1 MANESPEDSFDYIVI
16 GSGSAGSLL
25 AARLSENAATS
36 VCVLEAGPRDWHPF
50 LHIPAGYIKTLQNPR
65 LTWRFRTE
73 PSAGTAGRSIAT
85 TQGRV
90 LGGSSSINGLVQNRG
105 QDLDFDYWA
114 QRGNRGWSY
123 AEVLP
128 YFRRSEK
135 RLGAADDKY
144 RGRDGGLIVSDIDWR
159 HPLCDAFIEGAVSL
173 GIPRNSDYNGAEQEG
188 VGYYQR
194 VIHRGLRVSS
204 ATAFLWPAA
213 RRANLS
219 IRTGALVSRIEIADG
234 RASAVRYAS
243 GGQMRVIRARREIIL
258 CCGAINSP
266 KLLQISGVGPGA
278 VLNSIGVPVI
288 LDLPGVGENLRDH
301 YAVRMTA
308 RVRNV
313 ETINEMT
320 RGWRLAREAARWA
333 LGQPSVLSLSP
344 SLVHVF
350 ARSNAVL
357 DRPDLQLTFTP
368 ASYREG
374 IAGLLDSYP
383 GMTCGVWQQRPE
395 SVGYVRATSTDPA
408 ATPKIQP
415 NYLSD
420 PIDQRVMI
428 DGVRLGR
435 RLLRT
440 SALGRYY
447 ESETSPD
454 PKLESDDEILDYVR
468 GMASTVFHL
477 MGSCRMGPADD
488 PRAVVGPDLK
498 VRGIEGLRIADAS
511 IMPTM
516 PSANTNATT
525 YMIAEKAADLILG
538 RAAPP
543 PAELGRTEPR

>member
-1 MANESPEDSFDYIVI
+1 MANEGADETFDYIVV
-16 GSGSAGSLL
+16 GAGSAGSLL
-25 AARLSENAATS
+25 AARLSEDATTT

-65 LTWRFRTE
+65 LTWQFRTE
-73 PSAGTAGRSIAT
+73 PSAGAAGRTIAT

-105 QDLDFDYWA
+105 QDLDFDHWA

-128 YFRRSEK
+128 YFRRSER
-135 RLGAADDKY
+135 RLGKSDEKY
-144 RGRDGGLIVSDIDWR
+144 RGRDGGLVVSDIDWR
-159 HPLCDAFIEGAVSL
+159 HPLCDAFVEGAMSL
-173 GIPRNSDYNGAEQEG
+173 GIPRNDDYNGAHQEG

-204 ATAFLWPAA
+204 AKAFLKPAL
-213 RRANLS
+213 RRPNLS
-219 IRTGALVSRIEIADG
+219 IRTDALVSRVEFANG
-234 RASAVRYAS
+234 RAVAVRYS
-243 GGQMRVIRARREIIL
+243 RGGQARRLHARREIVM
-258 CCGAINSP
+258 CCGAINTP

-278 VLNSIGVPVI
+278 VLNGIGAPVTI
-288 LDLPGVGENLRDH
+288 DLPGVGENLRDH

-313 ETINEMT
+313 ETINEKT
-320 RGWRLAREAARWA
+320 RGWRLAREVA
-333 LGQPSVLSLSP
+333 LWSLGRPSILSLSP

-350 ARSNAVL
+350 ARSNPAL
-357 DRPDLQLTFTP
+357 DRPDLQITFTP
-368 ASYREG
+368 ASYKEG

-408 ATPKIQP
+408 AAPRIQP

-440 SALGRYY
+440 AALAPYY
-447 ESETSPD
+447 VGETSPAPD
-454 PKLESDDEILDYVR
+454 LERDDEILDYIR
-468 GMASTVFHL
+468 RMASTVFHL
-477 MGSCRMGPADD
+477 MGSCRMGPPDD
-488 PRAVVGPDLK
+488 PMAVVGPDLR
-498 VRGIEGLRIADAS
+498 VRGVDGLRIADAS
-511 IMPTM
+511 IMPSM
-516 PSANTNATT
+516 PSANTNAAT
-525 YMIAEKAADLILG
+525 YMIAEKASDMILG
-538 RAAPP
+538 RPP
-543 PAELGRTEPR
+543 LAPAELS

>member
-1 MANESPEDSFDYIVI
+1 MANHSADETFDYIVI

-25 AARLSENAATS
+25 AARLSENAAAT

-50 LHIPAGYIKTLQNPR
+50 LHIPAGYIKTLQNPG
-65 LTWRFRTE
+65 LTWQFRTE
-73 PSAGTAGRSIAT
+73 PSAGTAGRTIAT

-90 LGGSSSINGLVQNRG
+90 LGGSSSINGLIQNRG
-105 QDLDFDYWA
+105 QDLDFDHWA

-128 YFRRSEK
+128 YFRRSER
-135 RLGAADDKY
+135 RLGAGDDTY

-159 HPLCDAFIEGAVSL
+159 HPLCDAFIAGAVSL
-173 GIPRNSDYNGAEQEG
+173 GIPRNEDYNGAHQEG

-194 VIHRGLRVSS
+194 VIHRGLCVSS
-204 ATAFLWPAA
+204 AKAFLRPAA
-213 RRANLS
+213 RRPNLS
-219 IRTGALVSRIEIADG
+219 IRTQALVSRIEFVDG
-234 RASAVRYAS
+234 RASAVHYSR
-243 GGQMRVIRARREIIL
+243 GGQSRVIRASREIIL
-258 CCGAINSP
+258 CGGAINTP

-278 VLNSIGVPVI
+278 VLNQIGVPVI
-288 LDLPGVGENLRDH
+288 RDLPGVGENLRDH

-308 RVRNV
+308 RVKNV

-320 RGWRLAREAARWA
+320 RGWRLAREVARWA
-333 LGQPSVLSLSP
+333 LGQPSILSLSP

-350 ARSNAVL
+350 ARSNAAL

-395 SVGYVRATSTDPA
+395 STGYVRATSTDPA

-428 DGVRLGR
+428 EGVRLGR
-435 RLLRT
+435 RLLRAP
-440 SALGRYY
+440 ALARYY

-454 PKLESDDEILDYVR
+454 PKLERDDEILDYVR
-468 GMASTVFHL
+468 QMASTVFHL

-488 PRAVVGPDLK
+488 PAAVVGPDLK
-498 VRGIEGLRIADAS
+498 VRGVEGLRIADAS

-525 YMIAEKAADLILG
+525 YMIAEKASDLILG
-538 RAAPP
+538 RAALP
-543 PAELGRTEPR
+543 PAELR

>member
-1 MANESPEDSFDYIVI
+1 MANEGADETFDYIVV
-16 GSGSAGSLL
+16 GAGSAGSLL
-25 AARLSENAATS
+25 AARLSEDATTT

-65 LTWRFRTE
+65 LTWQFRTE
-73 PSAGTAGRSIAT
+73 PSAGAAGRTIAT

-105 QDLDFDYWA
+105 QDLDFDHWA

-128 YFRRSEK
+128 YFRRSER
-135 RLGAADDKY
+135 RLGKSDEKY
-144 RGRDGGLIVSDIDWR
+144 RGRDGGLVVSDIDWR
-159 HPLCDAFIEGAVSL
+159 HPLCDAFVEGAMSL
-173 GIPRNSDYNGAEQEG
+173 GIPRNDDYNGAHQEG

-204 ATAFLWPAA
+204 AKAFLKPAL
-213 RRANLS
+213 RRPNLS
-219 IRTGALVSRIEIADG
+219 IRTDALVSRVEFANG
-234 RASAVRYAS
+234 RAVAVRYS
-243 GGQMRVIRARREIIL
+243 RGGQARRLHARREIVM
-258 CCGAINSP
+258 CCGAINTP

-278 VLNSIGVPVI
+278 VLNGIGAPVTI
-288 LDLPGVGENLRDH
+288 DLPGVGENLRDH

-313 ETINEMT
+313 ETINEKT
-320 RGWRLAREAARWA
+320 RGWRLAREVA
-333 LGQPSVLSLSP
+333 LWSLGRPSILSLSP

-350 ARSNAVL
+350 ARSNPAL
-357 DRPDLQLTFTP
+357 DRPDLQITFTP
-368 ASYREG
+368 ASYKEG

-408 ATPKIQP
+408 AAPRIQP

-440 SALGRYY
+440 AALAPYY
-447 ESETSPD
+447 VGETSPAPD
-454 PKLESDDEILDYVR
+454 LERDDEILDYIR
-468 GMASTVFHL
+468 RMASTVFHL
-477 MGSCRMGPADD
+477 MGSCRMGPPDD
-488 PRAVVGPDLK
+488 PMAVVGPDLR
-498 VRGIEGLRIADAS
+498 VRGVDGLRIADAS
-511 IMPTM
+511 IMPSM
-516 PSANTNATT
+516 PSANTNAAT
-525 YMIAEKAADLILG
+525 YMIAEKASDMILG
-538 RAAPP
+538 RPP
-543 PAELGRTEPR
+543 LALAELS

>member
-1 MANESPEDSFDYIVI
+1 MANDGADETFDYIVI
-16 GSGSAGSLL
+16 GSGSAGSLV
-25 AARLSENAATS
+25 AARLSENAAAT

-65 LTWRFRTE
+65 LTWQFRAE
-73 PSAGTAGRSIAT
+73 PSAGTAGRTIGT

-90 LGGSSSINGLVQNRG
+90 LGGSSSINGLIQNRG
-105 QDLDFDYWA
+105 QDLDFDHWA

-135 RLGAADDKY
+135 RLGIADEKY

-159 HPLCDAFIEGAVSL
+159 HPLCEAFIEGAVSL
-173 GIPRNSDYNGAEQEG
+173 GIPRNPDYNGARQEG

-204 ATAFLWPAA
+204 AKAFLRPAA
-213 RRANLS
+213 RRPNLS
-219 IRTGALVSRIEIADG
+219 IRTEALVSRIEIADG
-234 RASAVRYAS
+234 RASAVRYAR
-243 GGQMRVIRARREIIL
+243 GGQSRAIRARREIIL

-278 VLNSIGVPVI
+278 VLNQIGVPVI
-288 LDLPGVGENLRDH
+288 RDLPGVGENLRDH

-308 RVRNV
+308 RVKNV
-313 ETINEMT
+313 ETINENA

-333 LGQPSVLSLSP
+333 LGLPSILSLSP

-350 ARSNAVL
+350 ARSNPAL
-357 DRPDLQLTFTP
+357 DRPDLQITFTP

-395 SVGYVRATSTDPA
+395 SVGYVRATSADPS
-408 ATPKIQP
+408 ATPRIQP

-428 DGVRLGR
+428 EGVRLGR
-435 RLLRT
+435 RLFRT
-440 SALGRYY
+440 GPLALYY
-447 ESETSPD
+447 QGETSPD
-454 PKLESDDEILDYVR
+454 PKLERDDEILDYIR
-468 GMASTVFHL
+468 RMASTVFHL
-477 MGSCRMGPADD
+477 MGSCRMGPEDD
-488 PRAVVGPDLK
+488 RMAVVGPDLK
-498 VRGIEGLRIADAS
+498 VRGVDGLRIADAS

-516 PSANTNATT
+516 PSANTNAST
-525 YMIAEKAADLILG
+525 YMIAEKAADLMLG
-538 RAAPP
+538 RPPLP
-543 PAELGRTEPR
+543 PAELG

>member
-1 MANESPEDSFDYIVI
+1 MANEGADETFDYIVV
-16 GSGSAGSLL
+16 GAGSAGSLL
-25 AARLSENAATS
+25 AARLSENATTT

-65 LTWRFRTE
+65 LTWQFRTE
-73 PSAGTAGRSIAT
+73 PSAGAAGRTIAT

-105 QDLDFDYWA
+105 QDLDFDHWA

-128 YFRRSEK
+128 YFRRSER
-135 RLGAADDKY
+135 RLGKSDEKY
-144 RGRDGGLIVSDIDWR
+144 RGRDGGLVVSDIDWR
-159 HPLCDAFIEGAVSL
+159 HPLCDAFVEGAMSL
-173 GIPRNSDYNGAEQEG
+173 GIPRNDDYNGAHQEG

-204 ATAFLWPAA
+204 AKAFLKPAL
-213 RRANLS
+213 RRPNLS
-219 IRTGALVSRIEIADG
+219 IRTDALVSRVEFANG
-234 RASAVRYAS
+234 RAVAVRYS
-243 GGQMRVIRARREIIL
+243 QGGQARRLHARREIVM
-258 CCGAINSP
+258 CCGAINTP

-278 VLNSIGVPVI
+278 VLNGVGAPVI
-288 LDLPGVGENLRDH
+288 IDLPGVGENLRDH

-313 ETINEMT
+313 ETINEKT
-320 RGWRLAREAARWA
+320 RGWRLAREVA
-333 LGQPSVLSLSP
+333 LWSLGRPSILSLSP

-350 ARSNAVL
+350 ARSNPAL
-357 DRPDLQLTFTP
+357 DRPDLQITFTP
-368 ASYREG
+368 ASYKEG

-395 SVGYVRATSTDPA
+395 SVGYVRAISTDPA
-408 ATPKIQP
+408 AAPRIQP

-440 SALGRYY
+440 AALAPYY
-447 ESETSPD
+447 VGETSPAPD
-454 PKLESDDEILDYVR
+454 LERDDEILDYIR
-468 GMASTVFHL
+468 RMASTVFHL
-477 MGSCRMGPADD
+477 MGSCRMGPPDD
-488 PRAVVGPDLK
+488 PMAVVGPDLR
-498 VRGIEGLRIADAS
+498 VRGVDGLRIADAS
-511 IMPTM
+511 IMPSM
-516 PSANTNATT
+516 PSANTNAAT
-525 YMIAEKAADLILG
+525 YMIAEKASDMILG
-538 RAAPP
+538 RPP
-543 PAELGRTEPR
+543 LAPAELS